1 MRISAE
7 NRFEGTVAGVQRNCV
22 SGVVSI
28 DVNGTPL
35 TASITAGSVENLK
48 LERGKQVVAVVNDVD
63 VMLARGRS
71 LDLSARNQFRA
82 RVLDIDTG
90 AVNTVVK
97 LRGLGNNIIYSTV
110 SNRAAARLNLREGEN
125 VLAVIKASS
134 VMVGLDDYDDELT

>member
-7 NRFEGTVAGVQRNCV
+7 NRFEGTVTSVQRNCV

-28 DVNGTPL
+28 DVNGTPI

-97 LRGLGNNIIYSTV
+97 LRGLGDNIIYATV
-110 SNRAAARLNLREGEN
+110 SNRAAGRLNLREGEN

-134 VMVGLDDYDDELT
+134 VMVGLDDYDDELA